1 MFWSTEPQT
10 RDIPSAE
17 AFLQSLEEGEASKNY
32 EQSAKAEI
40 SQRESYLTGGLAM
53 SEQQRSLQ
61 DCPGL
66 AMSNE

>member
-1 MFWSTEPQT
+1 M
-10 RDIPSAE
+10 RVIPSAE

-53 SEQQRSLQ
+53 SEQQ
-61 DCPGL
+61 L
-66 AMSNE
+66 AARLSWTCNE